1 MDILT
6 YINKMNRLYGSEP
19 LAPWDKPEVPWW
31 EEKHEP
37 GPWDEQQVARFGTQ
51 ETYGAPEELS
61 PMPNWR
67 DLIRE
72 EGVQVGQQVKDG
84 GRIYDTRKYFKPGG
98 LVEPGVTRYGD
109 YEITKKKNIGKWQEI
124 KRGPNTGKFSQRIM
138 KDGKVFLK
146 IVDKK
151 PPLKDVYSVTVGSS
165 DVVPRTKRTITGSK
179 DYVEKEFKKYKQ
191 SVKEFHQYDY
201 DKLQK
206 LVTEANAGDKF
217 VTSEDIRKKYFKGA
231 EEGAERVRMYTPA
244 AAKIFQTLDSRE
256 EKVER
261 VLKDLLISDEPM
273 KVGDLRK
280 VITQKTGVAAGN
292 TLKTILD
299 NSPTFKTIAKEVK
312 FLSGI
317 SGTQIKD
324 MSLMDQLDYAYEAAE
339 GRPRFTGVGG
349 KSRIAMSPTYKVM
362 DFARRSWN
370 QHQGKGAVQFLDAKG
385 DPIKWAFGK
394 NIKYKNAAFKYKGKI
409 YDLKTLNQP
418 GFLKANFPEVYKNQ
432 TQINKLLLTEVDNPF
447 PDIKGEKIE
456 FKKLM
461 KKIQVDGYGW
471 KHGAAS
477 MDILHGKKGVALEPF
492 TNLSFGTKDVNMALN
507 HLEKIPLKGLQ
518 TKIYNQVLG
527 SLKGLEGQKLAD
539 EIIKQQSKI
548 GKQVASGV
556 TFPGTR
562 RIRTYQELLK
572 TGDLGAGEEKF
583 VAKILS
589 DNGFKCKLQGGL
601 TCNDPRAYIKSI
613 NEQKALALANDAK
626 AISKFNK
633 VGTAV
638 KAARGISK
646 FTLWGILGEVAF
658 APLIALPMLS
668 KGESWSRVMNDISW
682 GAFGQSAQ
690 EELIASLPKGSLG
703 AAQMKT
709 LETSERAQKLAERTF
724 PGARIGM
731 DPKRFDLAQYQVKEA
746 AEQDVRDAIKP
757 FVVNGVFDY
766 EAFEK
771 AGGDVEATKVQLEKD
786 KLARKESRWYARDKL
801 DPTEE
806 MVGFDAGGRVPFGK
820 GKLAITTV
828 DKGRRAFMKWLA
840 GITGAGVVAG
850 TGLLKFGK
858 TIGTGKTAIKAG
870 DHIIQST
877 PGMPDWFIPLIN
889 RIVREGDDVTKK
901 LGTKEREIVHT
912 KNIEGHDVDVYQ
924 DLDTGNIRVSVEGGT
939 GKNLTAYDEGLELE
953 YKAPEVIEEG
963 MMKGQKTKPE
973 FGTSEMEA
981 SYTRTGPDDADLDFQ
996 FSDQSTFP
1004 PYKNLDRGEI
1014 VNPRG
1019 STGTTS
1025 ISDTNFLKN
1034 YAKKKKPNMG
1044 EIVQTTK
1051 KKKEIKYLK
1060 ENPHEDPRIPE
1071 WNDPGDEHLFDEF
1084 GNYIGD

>member
-1 MDILT
+1 MKIHQYNEMMRWLT
-6 YINKMNRLYGSEP
+6 RPKQDPSIKQLASSNP
-19 LAPWDKPEVPWW
+19 LGFPEHMIHEYEGGQLKPEEFYQWQSIPQS
-31 EEKHEP
+31 ERP
-37 GPWDEQQVARFGTQ
+37 LT
-51 ETYGAPEELS
+51 GAE
-61 PMPNWR
+61 
-67 DLIRE
+67 
-72 EGVQVGQQVKDG
+72 G
-84 GRIYDTRKYFKPGG
+84 GRVGMKPGG
-98 LVEPGVTRYGD
+98 IVEPGVTRYGD

-507 HLEKIPLKGLQ
+507 HLEKIPLK
-518 TKIYNQVLG
+518 
-527 SLKGLEGQKLAD
+527 
-539 EIIKQQSKI
+539 
-548 GKQVASGV
+548 
-556 TFPGTR
+556 
-562 RIRTYQELLK
+562 
-572 TGDLGAGEEKF
+572 
-583 VAKILS
+583 
-589 DNGFKCKLQGGL
+589 
-601 TCNDPRAYIKSI
+601 
-613 NEQKALALANDAK
+613 
-626 AISKFNK
+626 
-633 VGTAV
+633 
-638 KAARGISK
+638 
-646 FTLWGILGEVAF
+646 
-658 APLIALPMLS
+658 
-668 KGESWSRVMNDISW
+668 
-682 GAFGQSAQ
+682 
-690 EELIASLPKGSLG
+690 
-703 AAQMKT
+703 
-709 LETSERAQKLAERTF
+709 
-724 PGARIGM
+724 
-731 DPKRFDLAQYQVKEA
+731 
-746 AEQDVRDAIKP
+746 
-757 FVVNGVFDY
+757 
-766 EAFEK
+766 
-771 AGGDVEATKVQLEKD
+771 
-786 KLARKESRWYARDKL
+786 
-801 DPTEE
+801 
-806 MVGFDAGGRVPFGK
+806 
-820 GKLAITTV
+820 
-828 DKGRRAFMKWLA
+828 
-840 GITGAGVVAG
+840 
-850 TGLLKFGK
+850 
-858 TIGTGKTAIKAG
+858 
-870 DHIIQST
+870 
-877 PGMPDWFIPLIN
+877 
-889 RIVREGDDVTKK
+889 
-901 LGTKEREIVHT
+901 
-912 KNIEGHDVDVYQ
+912 
-924 DLDTGNIRVSVEGGT
+924 
-939 GKNLTAYDEGLELE
+939 
-953 YKAPEVIEEG
+953 
-963 MMKGQKTKPE
+963 
-973 FGTSEMEA
+973 
-981 SYTRTGPDDADLDFQ
+981 
-996 FSDQSTFP
+996 
-1004 PYKNLDRGEI
+1004 
-1014 VNPRG
+1014 
-1019 STGTTS
+1019 
-1025 ISDTNFLKN
+1025 
-1034 YAKKKKPNMG
+1034 
-1044 EIVQTTK
+1044 
-1051 KKKEIKYLK
+1051 
-1060 ENPHEDPRIPE
+1060 
-1071 WNDPGDEHLFDEF
+1071 
-1084 GNYIGD
+1084 